1 MPFLKYN
8 ANPLDRRGNDC
19 TIRAIS
25 LFTGKTWDEVYIG
38 VTAEGFDLK
47 DMPSTNEIW
56 NRYLK
61 RLGYRPHTLPDTC
74 PDCYTVKDF
83 VKDYPEGRYL
93 LCTGDHVIFAIITAK
108 DGLYVDTWD
117 SGDRVPIYYYQ
128 EV

>member
-61 RLGYRPHTLPDTC
+61 REITPK
-74 PDCYTVKDF
+74 VAISF
-83 VKDYPEGRYL
+83 VPGTMLFLR
-93 LCTGDHVIFAIITAK
+93 
-108 DGLYVDTWD
+108 
-117 SGDRVPIYYYQ
+117 
-128 EV
+128 